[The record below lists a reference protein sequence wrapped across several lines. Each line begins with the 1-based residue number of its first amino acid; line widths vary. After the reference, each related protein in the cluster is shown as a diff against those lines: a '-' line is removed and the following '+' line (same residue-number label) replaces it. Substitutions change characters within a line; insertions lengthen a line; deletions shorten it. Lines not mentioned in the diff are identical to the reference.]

1 MALNDCKL
9 ISFQKITDGRGDL
22 SFIEG
27 GPGRHIPF
35 EIKRIYYLYHLN
47 VDRGKHAHKT
57 LSQLM
62 LAIHGSFD
70 VELDDGFEKK
80 FFHLSHPNEGLWI
93 VPGLWRELNHF
104 SPDAVCLVLASEY
117 FDESDYIRDY
127 SEFLQY
133 AKFLRSAKQEN
144 RQ

>member
-1 MALNDCKL
+1 MSVNDCK
-9 ISFQKITDGRGDL
+9 IIQFPRITDGRGDL

-27 GPGRHIPF
+27 GAGRHISF
-35 EIKRIYYLYHLN
+35 EIKRIYYLYNLT

-57 LSQLM
+57 LYQML

-70 VELDDGFEKK
+70 VTLDDGREKK
-80 FFHLSHPNEGLWI
+80 VFHLSQPDGGLWI
-93 VPGLWRELNHF
+93 VPGLWRELTNF

-127 SEFLQY
+127 DEFLRY
-133 AKFLRSAKQEN
+133 TESLRQIKKGE